1 MKKQTLFIVFALIGM
16 LHGTESSALGTTVPS
31 NYFSIYTPLE
41 LDSIDRVFI
50 RIYESFINLGPKS
63 EIVITQ
69 GDKTETIALM
79 TNEDSNRKHINNVIF
94 RTLNNYFENG
104 YVIENST
111 TISIGSVGVTTYILE
126 KK

>member
-1 MKKQTLFIVFALIGM
+1 MRRQILLVLFAFIG
-16 LHGTESSALGTTVPS
+16 LFHGMESSALDTLPS
-31 NYFSIYTPLE
+31 NDFLIYTPE
-41 LDSIDRVFI
+41 EVDIVDRVFI

-63 EIVITQ
+63 EIVVTH

-79 TNEDSNRKHINNVIF
+79 TNEDSNRKDINKVIF
-94 RTLNNYFENG
+94 KTLNKYFDNG